1 MNNPLALDDNQL
13 AARSTRYFAV
23 VTLCLL
29 TLALII
35 RINAKLP
42 VTWIWCSAI
51 VVVVF
56 SLFATSKL
64 PRLKVKY
71 CATLTIIMTLS
82 TLLSASETAAQAAEK
97 NLPIAY
103 FSIYKLMSVTIALLA
118 LFPHYVGYVL
128 LSFCLLIPPVQTL
141 LISPEIIQ
149 ASGGYEPW
157 ITMCYAVTAFLVLRH
172 RISTLKLHANLIES
186 QTKEKSLREFAD
198 VAMVLRDLTDTP
210 LQSLDLLIESLRE
223 EKISQKEAS
232 ELLSRATFRLRGL
245 MQVLDEQQKKIARQQ
260 MQQSINSMDIIRQNF
275 ASINNYGKKKDD

>member
-35 RINAKLP
+35 RINAKFP
-42 VTWIWCSAI
+42 VTWMWYAAI

-56 SLFATSKL
+56 SLFVTSKL

-71 CATLTIIMTLS
+71 CATLTIIMALCA
-82 TLLSASETAAQAAEK
+82 LLSASQTAAQAAEK

-103 FSIYKLMSVTIALLA
+103 FTSYKVMSVTIALLA

-128 LSFCLLIPPVQTL
+128 LSFCLLIPPFQTL

-172 RISTLKLHANLIES
+172 RLGTLKLHANLIES
-186 QTKEKSLREFAD
+186 QTKEKSLRDFAD
-198 VAMVLRDLTDTP
+198 VAMVLRDLTNTP